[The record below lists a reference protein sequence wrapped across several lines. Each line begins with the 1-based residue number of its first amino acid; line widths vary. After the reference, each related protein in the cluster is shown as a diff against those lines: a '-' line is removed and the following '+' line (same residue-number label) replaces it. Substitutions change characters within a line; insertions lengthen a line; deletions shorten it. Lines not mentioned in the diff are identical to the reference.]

1 MMDKRFPLNFFA
13 RAYYGMARLNIQAPL
28 LKILAVAL
36 CSRIIVFYVALFS
49 NSVFGLR
56 EPYFEGEK
64 LWNID
69 APLLGLF
76 ARWDSGFYMD
86 IAKQGYSKEQFWA
99 FFPLYPLLL
108 RCASYPFSTF
118 LHIDQAM
125 AAAGFLLSNM
135 FFILLAV
142 YFYKLTHHLNGDN
155 NIAHL
160 STLFL
165 CIFPSSVFFSA
176 LYTESLFLLL
186 ITTSLYYSELKKW
199 ALSTGLAIL
208 AGFTRPIGFLAF
220 LPLVYKAIHEPNGNK
235 KSHVILSLLPLLT
248 YPAFMIYGY
257 LETGNL
263 FIHQQVEAKYWE
275 AGIKNPI
282 VSFLN
287 LGVYSGVG
295 YQMLVAL
302 FLLLSVLSITRF
314 LKNGENLKM
323 LTTLGFTGNGEK
335 DKAPHY
341 LFATSLLFIYILFVD
356 YRSFPRYTLTLLPV
370 FWFMGE
376 VSANHETAKSMLI
389 GVCSAFLAVVTAL
402 FVNWYD
408 FR

>member
-1 MMDKRFPLNFFA
+1 MMDQQKSLNLFA
-13 RAYYGMARLNIQAPL
+13 RAYEMVRLNIQVL
-28 LKILAVAL
+28 LSKILPVAL
-36 CSRIIVFYVALFS
+36 CSRIIVFYVVLFS

-56 EPYFEGEK
+56 EPYFKGET

-69 APLLGLF
+69 APFFGLF
-76 ARWDSGFYMD
+76 ARWDSGFYME

-99 FFPLYPLLL
+99 FFPFYPLLL
-108 RCASYPFSTF
+108 RYVSYPFSTF

-125 AAAGFLLSNM
+125 AVAGFLLSNV
-135 FFILLAV
+135 FFVLLAI
-142 YFYKLTHHLNGDN
+142 YFYKLTRHLNGDN

-186 ITTSLYYSELKKW
+186 ITASLYYSELKKW

-208 AGFTRPIGFLAF
+208 AGFTRPIGFLVF
-220 LPLVYKAIHEPNGNK
+220 LPLAYNAIHEPDGNR
-235 KSHVILSLLPLLT
+235 KSHIVLSLLPLLT
-248 YPAFMIYGY
+248 YPAFMIYDH

-263 FIHQQVEAKYWE
+263 FIHQQVEAKNWG
-275 AGIKNPI
+275 AGIKNPM
-282 VSFLN
+282 VSFIN

-295 YQMLVAL
+295 YQMLVAP
-302 FLLLSVLSITRF
+302 FIFLSVLSIAHF
-314 LKNGENLKM
+314 LGNGENLKM
-323 LTTLGFTGNGEK
+323 LATLGFTGNGEK
-335 DKAPHY
+335 DKAPYY

-356 YRSFPRYTLTLLPV
+356 YRSFPRFTLTLLPV

-376 VSANHETAKSMLI
+376 LSTNHETAKSMLI
-389 GVCSAFLAVVTAL
+389 GVCSALLAVVTAL

>member
-1 MMDKRFPLNFFA
+1 MDHRFSLNFFFA
-13 RAYYGMARLNIQAPL
+13 RAYKMVRLNTQAPL
-28 LKILAVAL
+28 SKILAVAL
-36 CSRIIVFYVALFS
+36 CSRVIVFYVALSS
-49 NSVFGLR
+49 NNIFGLR
-56 EPYFEGEK
+56 EQYFLGEK
-64 LWNID
+64 LWNVD

-86 IAKQGYSKEQFWA
+86 IAKQGYFKEQFWA
-99 FFPLYPLLL
+99 FFPFYPLLL
-108 RCASYPFSTF
+108 RYVSYPFSTF

-125 AAAGFLLSNM
+125 AVAGFLLSNM
-135 FFILLAV
+135 FFVLLV
-142 YFYKLTHHLNGDN
+142 IYFYKLTHHLNGDN

-176 LYTESLFLLL
+176 LYAEPLFLFL
-186 ITTSLYYSELKKW
+186 ITASLYYSELKNW

-220 LPLVYKAIHEPNGNK
+220 LPLVYKAIHEPDGNR

-248 YPAFMIYGY
+248 YPAFMIYSY

-263 FIHQQVEAKYWE
+263 FIHQQVEAKYWG
-275 AGIKNPI
+275 AGIKNPL
-282 VSFLN
+282 VSFIN
-287 LGVYSGVG
+287 LGEYLGVG
-295 YQMLVAL
+295 YQMLVAP
-302 FLLLSVLSITRF
+302 FILLSVLSIAHF
-314 LKNGENLKM
+314 LKDGENLKT
-323 LTTLGFTGNGEK
+323 LATLGFTGNGEK
-335 DKAPHY
+335 DKAPYY
-341 LFATSLLFIYILFVD
+341 LFAMSLLFIYLLFVD
-356 YRSFPRYTLTLLPV
+356 QRSYPRYTLTLLPV

-376 VSANHETAKSMLI
+376 MSANHETAKGVLI
-389 GVCSAFLAVVTAL
+389 GACSAFLAVATAL